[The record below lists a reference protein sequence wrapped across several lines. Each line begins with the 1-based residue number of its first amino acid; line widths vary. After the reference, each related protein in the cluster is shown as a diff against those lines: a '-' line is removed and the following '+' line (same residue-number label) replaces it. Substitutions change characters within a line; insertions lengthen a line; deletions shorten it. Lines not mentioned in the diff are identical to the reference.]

1 MCLRDTVA
9 GAKCMWGILLRESS
23 ENWESSDY
31 RGPYKPAERF
41 DLYSKYSGKHG
52 RVLAR
57 AGGI

>member
-1 MCLRDTVA
+1 MA

-23 ENWESSDY
+23 EKWESSDY